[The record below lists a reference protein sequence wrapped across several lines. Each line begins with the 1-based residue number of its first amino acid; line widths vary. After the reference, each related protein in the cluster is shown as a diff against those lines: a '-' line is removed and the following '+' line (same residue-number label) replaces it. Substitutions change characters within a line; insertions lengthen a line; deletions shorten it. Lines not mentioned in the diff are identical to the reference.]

1 MIKFSR
7 HILENGLT
15 VLCNTDP
22 GTPFVSVNIL
32 YKVGAK
38 NESPQK
44 TGFAHLFEHLMFSG
58 SVHVKDFDREVQLAG
73 GDSNAYT
80 TNDYTNYYITIP
92 AENLETALWLES
104 DRMLG
109 LNLSSQALDVQ
120 KHVVIEEFKQR
131 YLNAPYGDIW
141 LKLRPLAYQ
150 VHPYRW
156 PTIGIS
162 PEHIEKATE
171 EDVKTFFREH
181 YTPDNAIVGISGN
194 IAEDKALK
202 LVQKWFGDI
211 PSSGYQQPLLPQEP
225 TQTEARR
232 LVLSDNPVPADV
244 IYKVYHMGSRISENF
259 YVCDVISD
267 ILSNGQSSRLYRH
280 LIKENRL
287 FSSID
292 AYVTGDTD
300 PGLFVFSGK
309 LSEGSTVEAA
319 EAAMEKELKN
329 FIETPVS
336 DRELQK
342 VIHKTAARIS
352 FSEINYQ
359 SKASNLAF
367 FEYLGD
373 AELINNENKKYEQIT
388 LEKLKETARELF
400 RPENCSTLIYL
411 KK

>member
-1 MIKFSR
+1 
-7 HILENGLT
+7 
-15 VLCNTDP
+15 
-22 GTPFVSVNIL
+22 
-32 YKVGAK
+32 
-38 NESPQK
+38 
-44 TGFAHLFEHLMFSG
+44 
-58 SVHVKDFDREVQLAG
+58 
-73 GDSNAYT
+73 
-80 TNDYTNYYITIP
+80 
-92 AENLETALWLES
+92 
-104 DRMLG
+104 
-109 LNLSSQALDVQ
+109 
-120 KHVVIEEFKQR
+120 
-131 YLNAPYGDIW
+131 
-141 LKLRPLAYQ
+141 
-150 VHPYRW
+150 
-156 PTIGIS
+156 
-162 PEHIEKATE
+162 
-171 EDVKTFFREH
+171 
-181 YTPDNAIVGISGN
+181 
-194 IAEDKALK
+194 
-202 LVQKWFGDI
+202 
-211 PSSGYQQPLLPQEP
+211 
-225 TQTEARR
+225 
-232 LVLSDNPVPADV
+232 
-244 IYKVYHMGSRISENF
+244 MGSRISENF

-309 LSEGSTVEAA
+309 LSDGSTVEAA

-336 DRELQK
+336 NRELQK
-342 VIHKTAARIS
+342 VIHKTEARIS